1 MKENLLKRVFIIC
14 SFALSSMAFAQER
27 TLTGRVTSADDGS
40 SLPGVNVVVKGTTN
54 GTVTDADG
62 KYSMSVPA
70 SGGVIVFSFIG
81 LKSQEVEI
89 GGQTTIDVS
98 LGLDVQQLN
107 EVIVVGQGAQKEK
120 KALGYAISSVGA
132 DQLAARPQQDV
143 ARILQG
149 KVPGVNISPTGGTSG
164 SGSSINI
171 RGYSSLSGSTQPLF
185 VVDGVPFN
193 SSTNNGSG
201 FSTGGAAVTPS
212 RFLDLDPNNI
222 ETINVLKGL
231 AATVLYGDQGR
242 NGVILVTTKSGKGKK
257 NAEVTV
263 QQTTTITE
271 VASLPKFQSSWGNGF
286 QGLYGAFF
294 SNWGPDFSEVDSVGH
309 PYQFLASP
317 SLRDAYPQYL
327 FNRIKYDPAQ
337 TIDKFFRKGVA
348 SNTYVNFTGGT
359 DRVGYNASASY
370 TKEQGFV
377 PGNDV
382 NRLNISLGL
391 NASITKKLTLVNN
404 ILFSVTGVETPP
416 LNGATGG
423 GATFNGVPSLYGQFL
438 YTPRNLDIFD
448 WPSATPDN
456 RSIYFRGGNDIANPL
471 WLAQNYRELNN
482 TTRVFNSTT
491 LTYDITDHL
500 SLTYRVGY
508 DTYTEA
514 QERRFN
520 RGGVQG
526 PNILNGV
533 YQTQNIRNTIFNQDV
548 IFGYNK
554 QLNQDFNMSAR
565 VGFNA
570 RNDRFVRDGLYS
582 EGQAIDNLFKHYNFS
597 TASSRSIGFDGRI
610 LNRET
615 EEQRMGV
622 YGDFSFDFKQFL
634 FLNLAGRNDWTSTLE
649 TGNNNIFYPSASV
662 SFIPTDAFANL
673 KSSTLNYLKFR
684 VGYGT
689 SAGFAP
695 FPYGTRSVALLNTR
709 GYVDLTGAPTTV
721 NSIGNFLG
729 NRNLKPELQQ
739 EIEVGMEARILNE
752 RIGIDLTFYDRS
764 TSNLITEAPLD
775 PATGY
780 TSTLTNVGKLSNKGI
795 ELGLNGKVMN
805 AGAFRWDATLN
816 FNIVRPEIIDLG
828 GGLSE
833 VLIAGFTTRGNFAI
847 PGRPYN
853 IIKGNAV
860 RKSPDGQRIVRANDG
875 LYAVDPIIREIGNP
889 NPDWTAS
896 LFNTFTFKGISLN
909 VQFDYR
915 QGGAMYAS
923 TPSATIGRG
932 VVATDVQ
939 YGYDQT
945 FILPGV
951 IEFTN
956 PDGSLGYR
964 KNDLQ
969 VTAADYGFNVQFNG
983 TDDTSIFDGTSIR
996 LREISLAYDIPKS
1009 LMAKTPFKTASIQL
1023 NGNNL
1028 WFNAINVPK
1037 NVNFDPEVLSTGVGN
1052 GAGFDYLTGPSARR
1066 YGFVVR
1072 LTF

>member
-1 MKENLLKRVFIIC
+1 M
-14 SFALSSMAFAQER
+14 
-27 TLTGRVTSADDGS
+27 
-40 SLPGVNVVVKGTTN
+40 
-54 GTVTDADG
+54 
-62 KYSMSVPA
+62 
-70 SGGVIVFSFIG
+70 
-81 LKSQEVEI
+81 
-89 GGQTTIDVS
+89 
-98 LGLDVQQLN
+98 
-107 EVIVVGQGAQKEK
+107 
-120 KALGYAISSVGA
+120 
-132 DQLAARPQQDV
+132 
-143 ARILQG
+143 
-149 KVPGVNISPTGGTSG
+149 
-164 SGSSINI
+164 
-171 RGYSSLSGSTQPLF
+171 
-185 VVDGVPFN
+185 
-193 SSTNNGSG
+193 
-201 FSTGGAAVTPS
+201 
-212 RFLDLDPNNI
+212 
-222 ETINVLKGL
+222 
-231 AATVLYGDQGR
+231 
-242 NGVILVTTKSGKGKK
+242 
-257 NAEVTV
+257 
-263 QQTTTITE
+263 
-271 VASLPKFQSSWGNGF
+271 
-286 QGLYGAFF
+286 
-294 SNWGPDFSEVDSVGH
+294 
-309 PYQFLASP
+309 
-317 SLRDAYPQYL
+317 
-327 FNRIKYDPAQ
+327 
-337 TIDKFFRKGVA
+337 A

-359 DRVGYNASASY
+359 DKVGYNASASY
-370 TKEQGFV
+370 TREQGFA

-391 NASITKKLTLVNN
+391 NASITKKLTLANN
-404 ILFSVTGVETPP
+404 ILLSVTGVETPP

-423 GATFNGVPSLYGQFL
+423 GGTFDGVPSLYGQFL

-471 WLAQNYRELNN
+471 WLARNYRELNN

-491 LTYDITDHL
+491 LTYDITDNL

-508 DTYTEA
+508 DTYSES

-533 YQTQNIRNTIFNQDV
+533 YQTQNISNTIFNQDV
-548 IFGYNK
+548 IFGFNK
-554 QLNQDFNMSAR
+554 QLNQDINMSAR

-570 RNDRFVRDGLYS
+570 RNDRFVRDGMYS

-597 TASSRSIGFDGRI
+597 TASSRSIGFGGRT

-622 YGDFSFDFKQFL
+622 YGDFSFDFKQYL

-662 SFIPTDAFANL
+662 SFIPTDAFAGL

-695 FPYGTRSVALLNTR
+695 FQYGTRSVALLNTR

-739 EIEVGMEARILNE
+739 EVEVGVEARILNE

-775 PATGY
+775 PSTGY

-945 FILPGV
+945 FI
-951 IEFTN
+951 
-956 PDGSLGYR
+956 
-964 KNDLQ
+964 
-969 VTAADYGFNVQFNG
+969 
-983 TDDTSIFDGTSIR
+983 
-996 LREISLAYDIPKS
+996 SLAYDIPKS

>member
-1 MKENLLKRVFIIC
+1 MKENLLRRVFIIC
-14 SFALSSMAFAQER
+14 SFALSSVAFAQER

-860 RKSPDGQRIVRANDG
+860 RKSPDGQRIVRTNDG